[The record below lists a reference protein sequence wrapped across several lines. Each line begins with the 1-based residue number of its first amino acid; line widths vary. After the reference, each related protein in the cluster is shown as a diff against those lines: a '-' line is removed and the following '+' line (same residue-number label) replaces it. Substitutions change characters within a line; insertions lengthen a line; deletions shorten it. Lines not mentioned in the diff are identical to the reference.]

1 VTKDR
6 VGGDGRPGIVALD
19 RPQWSDAQR
28 LVERLAGRAAFYKVG
43 LELFAGEGPAVVR
56 ELTAH
61 GRRVFLD
68 LKLHDIPNTVAG
80 AARSAA
86 GLGAELLTVHAAGG
100 AAMVRAAAEAAAEA
114 SGGRTRVL
122 AVTVLT
128 SLAADRLPASF
139 RRDVALSEV
148 VLGLAE
154 EALGAGAGGLVC
166 SGAEV
171 GALRAR
177 FGPVASGGPLLVV
190 PGTRPAGAEAQ
201 DQARVVTPGQ
211 ALAAGADWLVV
222 GRAVTSAGDPAL
234 AWDDFWTGV
243 A

>member
-1 VTKDR
+1 MTQGGI
-6 VGGDGRPGIVALD
+6 GGDGRPGIVALD

-28 LVERLAGRAAFYKVG
+28 LAEQLAGRAAFYKVG

-56 ELTAH
+56 ELVAH

-86 GLGAELLTVHAAGG
+86 GLGAELLTVHASGG
-100 AAMVRAAAEAAAEA
+100 AAMVRAAVDAAAES

-139 RRDVALSEV
+139 SRHVALSDV

-166 SGAEV
+166 SGAEA
-171 GALRAR
+171 GMLRRR
-177 FGPVASGGPLLVV
+177 FGAVSAGGPLLVV

-201 DQARVVTPGQ
+201 DQARVVTPGK

-222 GRAVTSAGDPAL
+222 GRAVTSAKDPAL
-234 AWDDFWTGV
+234 AWDDFWKGV
-243 A
+243 V